1 MVGGGAWGALAGERI
16 RLPRGIGW
24 ALTMLGVVVAWVFF
38 RATSMRSAAD
48 VLAAMA
54 GLKGVSGAGRLPVAP
69 VLAGFILGGLLWVNL
84 LPNSW
89 QVKLEPKM
97 RYALVL
103 GVLLGA
109 ALLALSR
116 PSPFLYFQF

>member
-1 MVGGGAWGALAGERI
+1 
-16 RLPRGIGW
+16 
-24 ALTMLGVVVAWVFF
+24 
-38 RATSMRSAAD
+38 
-48 VLAAMA
+48 MA
-54 GLKGVSGAGRLPVAP
+54 GLKGVNGAGQLPVAP

-89 QVKLEPKM
+89 QIKPEPKL

-103 GVLLGA
+103 GLLFGA
-109 ALLALSR
+109 ALLALSK